1 LSRRK
6 RNCAIGALNGNDMK
20 LDPILT
26 KANRLVRSGKYEAA
40 IRTLEPEINRY
51 HGSFHYYYLL
61 GSSCLRIGD
70 FGGALTYFRLAH
82 ETKRQEPLA
91 ILGLAALFFRRG
103 ETERAVD
110 YYLDVLELNEKN
122 RTALKAMKVLRRQAG
137 TDNFLSWI
145 EAGKLPSLYP
155 PIPFPGFSIKE
166 KLGALGILLAV
177 CILTFSCMVRFKII
191 SNPFYPRGNRIGVT
205 GGVAALA
212 LTREDR
218 MAPVQ
223 TGGSYRYILTRV
235 QALDIYEKA
244 LSQFTA
250 YRDEAA
256 RINLNRILESN
267 AAEGLKN
274 RARVIIS
281 YMEIPGFDTFKRGD
295 NILYNDVVKDPLLY
309 NGVYVIWRGIATN
322 AVTSDRGTSFD
333 FLVGYDTRTTL
344 EGIVPVVFSNAV
356 PLNTELPLELLGRII
371 PDNSEGSNPIRLEG
385 IAIHQSGNL

>member
-1 LSRRK
+1 
-6 RNCAIGALNGNDMK
+6 MK

-122 RTALKAMKVLRRQAG
+122 RIAKKAMKVLRRQAG

-155 PIPFPGFSIKE
+155 PIPFPGFSAKE
-166 KLGALGILLAV
+166 KLAAFGILLAV
-177 CILTFSCMVRFKII
+177 CIITFSCLIRFKVIA
-191 SNPFYPRGNRIGVT
+191 NPLYPRGSRVGVT
-205 GGVAALA
+205 GGLTALA
-212 LTREDR
+212 LSREDR

-235 QALDIYEKA
+235 QALDTYEKA

-250 YRDEAA
+250 YRDETA

-274 RARVIIS
+274 KARIIIS
-281 YMEIPGFDTFKRGD
+281 YMEVPGFDTFRRGD
-295 NILYNDVVKDPLLY
+295 NVSYSEVIKDPLLY
-309 NGVYVIWRGIATN
+309 NGVHVIWRGMATN
-322 AVTSDRGTSFD
+322 VVTSDMGTSFD
-333 FLVGYDTRTTL
+333 FLAGYDTRKTL
-344 EGIVPVVFSNAV
+344 EGIIPVVFSSAV
-356 PLNTELPLELLGRII
+356 ALNQERPLELLGRII
-371 PDNSEGSNPIRLEG
+371 PDGSEGAIHLEG
-385 IAIHQSGNL
+385 VAIHQSGNL

>member
-1 LSRRK
+1 
-6 RNCAIGALNGNDMK
+6 MK

-26 KANRLVRSGKYEAA
+26 KANRLARSGKYEAA

-82 ETKRQEPLA
+82 EAKRQEPLA
-91 ILGLAALFFRRG
+91 ILGLAALFFRKG

-110 YYLDVLELNEKN
+110 YYLDVLDLDEKN
-122 RTALKAMKVLRRQAG
+122 QIAIKAMRVLRKEAG
-137 TDNFLSWI
+137 TDHFLSWI

-155 PIPFPGFSIKE
+155 PIPFPGFSAKE
-166 KLGALGILLAV
+166 KLLAFAILLAV
-177 CILTFSCMVRFKII
+177 GILTFSCLIRFKVIPSPFHPKGGRI
-191 SNPFYPRGNRIGVT
+191 SVT
-205 GGVAALA
+205 GGVNALS
-212 LTREDR
+212 LTREER

-235 QALDIYEKA
+235 QVNDIYEKA
-244 LSQFTA
+244 VSQFTA

-267 AAEGLKN
+267 AAEGPKN

-281 YMEIPGFDTFKRGD
+281 YMEVPGFDTFRRGD
-295 NILYNDVVKDPLLY
+295 NVPYTDVIKDPPLY
-309 NGVYVIWRGIATN
+309 NGVHVIWRGKATN
-322 AVTSDRGTSFD
+322 VVTSDKGTSFD
-333 FLVGYDTRTTL
+333 FLAGYDTGNVL
-344 EGIVPVVFSNAV
+344 EGIVPVVFNSAI
-356 PLNTELPLELLGRII
+356 PLNPEQPLEILGRVI
-371 PDNSEGSNPIRLEG
+371 PDSSESLIRLEG
-385 IAIHQSGNL
+385 VAIHQSGNL

>member
-1 LSRRK
+1 
-6 RNCAIGALNGNDMK
+6 MK

-26 KANRLVRSGKYEAA
+26 KANRLARSGKYETA

-82 ETKRQEPLA
+82 EAKRQEPLA
-91 ILGLAALFFRRG
+91 ILGLAALFFRKG

-110 YYLDVLELNEKN
+110 YYLDVLELDAKN
-122 RTALKAMKVLRRQAG
+122 RIAIKAMKVIRRQAG

-155 PIPFPGFSIKE
+155 PIPFPGFSAKE
-166 KLGALGILLAV
+166 KLLALAILLV
-177 CILTFSCMVRFKII
+177 VGILTFSCMVRFKVI
-191 SNPFYPRGNRIGVT
+191 SNPFYPRGERIGVT
-205 GGVAALA
+205 GGISGLS
-212 LTREDR
+212 LTREER

-235 QALDIYEKA
+235 QALDVYEKA

-281 YMEIPGFDTFKRGD
+281 YMEVPGFDTFRRGD
-295 NILYNDVVKDPLLY
+295 NVSYNDVFKDPLLY
-309 NGVYVIWRGIATN
+309 KGVHVIWRGMATN
-322 AVTSDRGTSFD
+322 VVTSDNGTSFD
-333 FLVGYDTRTTL
+333 FLVGYDTRKTL
-344 EGIVPVVFSNAV
+344 EGIVPVVFSNAI
-356 PLNTELPLELLGRII
+356 PLNPERPLEVLGRII
-371 PDNSEGSNPIRLEG
+371 PDDTEGSIQLEG
-385 IAIHQSGNL
+385 VAIHQSNNL

>member
-1 LSRRK
+1 
-6 RNCAIGALNGNDMK
+6 MK

-26 KANRLVRSGKYEAA
+26 KANRLARSGKYEAA

-82 ETKRQEPLA
+82 EAKRQEPLA
-91 ILGLAALFFRRG
+91 ILGLAALFFRKG

-110 YYLDVLELNEKN
+110 YYLDVLDLHEKN
-122 RTALKAMKVLRRQAG
+122 RIAIKAMKVLRRQAG
-137 TDNFLSWI
+137 TDHFLSWI

-155 PIPFPGFSIKE
+155 PIPFPGFSVKE
-166 KLGALGILLAV
+166 KLLAFAVLLAAG
-177 CILTFSCMVRFKII
+177 ILTFSCLVRFKVI
-191 SNPFYPRGNRIGVT
+191 SSPFHPRGGRISVT
-205 GGVAALA
+205 GSVNGLS
-212 LTREDR
+212 LTREER

-235 QALDIYEKA
+235 QSLDVYEKA
-244 LSQFTA
+244 VSQFTA

-256 RINLNRILESN
+256 RVNLNRILESN

-281 YMEIPGFDTFKRGD
+281 YMEVPGFDTFRRGD
-295 NILYNDVVKDPLLY
+295 NVPYSDVIKDPPLY
-309 NGVYVIWRGIATN
+309 NGVHVIWRGKATN
-322 AVTSDRGTSFD
+322 VVTSDKGTSFD
-333 FLVGYDTRTTL
+333 FLAGYDTGNIL
-344 EGIVPVVFSNAV
+344 EGIVPVVFNSAI
-356 PLNTELPLELLGRII
+356 PLNPEQPLEVLGRVI
-371 PDNSEGSNPIRLEG
+371 PDASEGPNSIRLEG
-385 IAIHQSGNL
+385 VAIHQSGNL